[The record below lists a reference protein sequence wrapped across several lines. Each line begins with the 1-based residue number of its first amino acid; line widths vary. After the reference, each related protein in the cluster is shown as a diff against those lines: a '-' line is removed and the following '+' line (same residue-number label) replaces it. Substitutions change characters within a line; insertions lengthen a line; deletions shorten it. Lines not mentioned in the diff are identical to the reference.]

1 VAISLTHAFAS
12 AKADGSDSTFV
23 QPSNWNAEHVITMAS
38 GKILGRTSSGTGVVE
53 ELDPTTLVATATFPA
68 GTAMLFAQTS
78 APTGWT
84 KSVAHNDKALR
95 VVSGAASSGGATA
108 FTTVFGAGK
117 TTGSHILTQANLPSY
132 NLSVG
137 SLTGSVGT
145 SLNNGSSV
153 TRNFDTDTNNNRPG
167 GGSGDVVT
175 DASWDSDD
183 LTLASGAV
191 TFGGTIPSGGSGTG
205 HTHTVALDLQ
215 YVDVII
221 ATKD

>member
-1 VAISLTHAFAS
+1 VALSLTHAFTS
-12 AKADGSDSTFV
+12 AKADGSDASFV
-23 QPSNWNAEHVITMAS
+23 QPSNWNAEHTITMAT
-38 GKILGRTSSGTGVVE
+38 GKILGRSSSGTGPVE

-108 FTTVFGAGK
+108 FTTVFGASK
-117 TTGSHILTQANLPSY
+117 TTGSHTLTQANLPSY
-132 NLSVG
+132 NLSTG
-137 SLTGSVGT
+137 SLTGSVSTSISNGT
-145 SLNNGSSV
+145 SV
-153 TRNFDTDTNNNRPG
+153 ARNFDTDNNNNRPG
-167 GGSGDVVT
+167 GGTGDVVT
-175 DASWDSDD
+175 DASWNSDD
-183 LTLASGAV
+183 LSLNSGTV
-191 TFGGTIPSGGSGTG
+191 TFGGSIPSGGSGTG
-205 HTHTVALDLQ
+205 HTHTLSLDLQ